1 MGHPVLWKKDV
12 DINKKM
18 NNYLKIIGIIN
29 SMFRPQKTL
38 KKRRMN
44 LYNTALSALL
54 YGSENWTVKARDA
67 RRITAA
73 EMK

>member
-1 MGHPVLWKKDV
+1 V